1 MGTRL
6 AINDR
11 VELDVPGWRAPLS
24 TRVEDLE
31 RGLVV
36 VAAPV
41 PGGDDHRPRVGSS
54 LSLSWLTGRGPM
66 LQTVVLDE
74 KDEDGTPPTW
84 HLRSLGPAVL
94 GQRRDH
100 VRGRTLAPV
109 SFDGGDDPARSFDA
123 RLVDLSEGGLHA
135 VSTGPPVLGV
145 GDRVTAAFEV
155 EDAPMRLDCEVV
167 RTEVHEGR
175 HHLGCRFLDPSE
187 HDRDAIRRVVF
198 ALQRRE
204 RRT

>member
-6 AINDR
+6 EINDR

-41 PGGDDHRPRVGSS
+41 PGGDDHRPTVGSP

-66 LQTVVLDE
+66 LQTVVLDA
-74 KDEDGTPPTW
+74 KEDGHPPCW

-109 SFDGGDDPARSFDA
+109 SFQSGDGSVDA
-123 RLVDLSEGGLHA
+123 RMVDLSEGGLHA
-135 VSTGPPVLGV
+135 VSAGPPVLAV
-145 GDRVTAAFEV
+145 GDRVTSTFEV
-155 EDAPMRLDCEVV
+155 EGEPMRLECEVV
-167 RTEVHEGR
+167 RTELHDGR
-175 HHLGCRFLDPSE
+175 HHLGCRFVEPPE
-187 HDRDAIRRVVF
+187 RDRDTIRRLVF
-198 ALQRRE
+198 ALQLRE
-204 RRT
+204 RQP